1 MVEWATFAPRFWSD
15 SSGEFQQFNTSA
27 KMSKPTAQRPP
38 STVHRL
44 PSTIKIG
51 IIREGK
57 TPPDARSP
65 LTPEQCAEAQV
76 ELPVRIVVEPSPIRS
91 FKDEEF
97 KSHGIHLQE
106 DLSDCD
112 ILLGVKEV
120 PVDKLIPGKTYL
132 FFSHTIKK
140 QPYNS
145 PLLQAV
151 LKKKIRLIDYE
162 VLTDGR
168 GERLIAFGFYAGIV
182 GAHNGLWTWGKRT
195 GQFSL
200 PRLCESHDYAEV
212 LEVYE
217 RLQLPPLRIVLT
229 GGGRVSSGAAKNLRD
244 MGIRQVSPSEFL
256 ENQFDTAVFTQLQA
270 QDYVAHRD
278 GKAFDKSHFYA
289 NGGEYVSIFERFWR
303 LTDIFVNGIFYDK
316 KAPMFFSVEDMQ
328 RPDFRPKVIADIT
341 CDLMPASSVPST
353 IRASKI
359 ADPVYGFDPVT
370 GMETPPYQ
378 QNSVDVMAI
387 DNLPSE
393 LPRDASAFFG
403 RQLLEKILPELL
415 KGRESEAICRGMIA
429 ENGVL
434 TKEFSYLEDYAK
446 SSE

>member
-1 MVEWATFAPRFWSD
+1 MP
-15 SSGEFQQFNTSA
+15 N
-27 KMSKPTAQRPP
+27 
-38 STVHRL
+38 L
-44 PSTIKIG
+44 TIKIG
-51 IIREGK
+51 ILREGK
-57 TPPDARSP
+57 VPPDARTP

-76 ELPVRIVVEPSPIRS
+76 ELPVRIVVEPSPVRC

-97 KSHGIHLQE
+97 TKHGIHLQE

-120 PVDKLIPGKTYL
+120 PIHQLIPGKTYL

-140 QPYNS
+140 QAYNR
-145 PLLQAV
+145 PLLQAI
-151 LKKKIRLIDYE
+151 LEKNIRLIDYE
-162 VLTDGR
+162 VLTNEA

-200 PRLCESHDYAEV
+200 PRLCESHDYAGV

-217 RLQLPPLRIVLT
+217 KIKMPPLRIVLT

-244 MGIRQVSPSEFL
+244 MGIEQVTPQEFL
-256 ENQFDTAVFTQLQA
+256 ENQYDKAVFTQIRA
-270 QDYVAHRD
+270 EDYVAHRE

-289 NGGEYVSIFERFWR
+289 HGEEYVSTFQRFWP
-303 LTDIFVNGIFYDK
+303 LTDIFINGIFYDK
-316 KAPMFFSVEDMQ
+316 KAPMFFTLEDMQ
-328 RPDFRPKVIADIT
+328 RSDFRIKVISDIT

-353 IRASKI
+353 IRATKI
-359 ADPVYGFDPVT
+359 ADPVYGFDPVR
-370 GMETPPYQ
+370 GIEIPPYQ
-378 QNSVDVMAI
+378 PAGVDMMTI

-403 RQLLEKILPELL
+403 RQLLERILPELL
-415 KGRESEAICRGMIA
+415 KGRESAAICRGMITDH
-429 ENGVL
+429 GSL
-434 TKEFSYLEDYAK
+434 TREFSYLEDYVK
-446 SSE
+446 GS